1 ATPPPTTEPAPAA
14 EARGRPGR
22 RGRTPA
28 RGTGPGRGP
37 SPGLDSATLKLWQA
51 VYEGKPPVFAKAA
64 NASAIVHLLKAIEPY
79 KDVQVILAASGPA
92 LYETL
97 EFLPGRQVRAIVHP
111 GLSLK
116 PNTRDRIDIARLLD
130 EAHVE
135 FAFAQPANQND
146 LLATQD
152 FPLFSVAYLVKC
164 GLPRE
169 VALEALT
176 SRPAALLGLD
186 KTQGTLEPGK
196 SADLL
201 IFTGDPLDPGS
212 QLSQVLI

>member
-1 ATPPPTTEPAPAA
+1 MDRDAA
-14 EARGRPGR
+14 QEAAYSREV
-22 RGRTPA
+22 
-28 RGTGPGRGP
+28 
-37 SPGLDSATLKLWQA
+37 KL
-51 VYEGKPPVFAKAA
+51 G
-64 NASAIVHLLKAIEPY
+64 
-79 KDVQVILAASGPA
+79 
-92 LYETL
+92 
-97 EFLPGRQVRAIVHP
+97 
-111 GLSLK
+111 
-116 PNTRDRIDIARLLD
+116 LLD

-212 QLSQVLI
+212 QLSQVLIEGRTVYEN